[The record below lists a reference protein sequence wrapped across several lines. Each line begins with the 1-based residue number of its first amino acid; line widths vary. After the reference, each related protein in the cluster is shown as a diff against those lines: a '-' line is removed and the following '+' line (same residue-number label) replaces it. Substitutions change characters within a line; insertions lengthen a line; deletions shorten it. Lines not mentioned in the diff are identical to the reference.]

1 VLVDH
6 VEGDDEVSLQVIEPV
21 DVPDAPPVDLVPAEG
36 PAEDTGE
43 GDQAGDEA
51 EPDAE

>member
-36 PAEDTGE
+36 PAEDVGE
-43 GDQAGDEA
+43 GELAGEDD
-51 EPDAE
+51 EPDAG

>member
-6 VEGDDEVSLQVIEPV
+6 VDGDDEVSLQMIEPV

-36 PAEDTGE
+36 PADEP
-43 GDQAGDEA
+43 GDADEPSDAA
-51 EPDAE
+51 EIDAE